1 MNILHSNR
9 FTVITVVNYCKEK
22 LAEEKKG
29 LSPEFSV
36 SLMLIL
42 LQLRNIDTMNND
54 GTPQSTEKSID
65 FLILLLEHVVSK

>member
-1 MNILHSNR
+1 MFCIPKG

-36 SLMLIL
+36 SLVLIL
-42 LQLRNIDTMNND
+42 LHLRNIDAMSND
-54 GTPQSTEKSID
+54 CTPQSTEKPID
-65 FLILLLEHVVSK
+65 FLILLLEHMVHQ